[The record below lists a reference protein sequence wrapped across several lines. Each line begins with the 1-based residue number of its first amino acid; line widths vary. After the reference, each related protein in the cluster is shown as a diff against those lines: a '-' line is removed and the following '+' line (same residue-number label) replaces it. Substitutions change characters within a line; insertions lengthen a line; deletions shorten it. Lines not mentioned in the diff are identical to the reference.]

1 MQKFYFSMSL
11 DYRKEFFKRR
21 KKFLNKEY
29 SSSLKQLLS
38 YLWEYRKLFIFII
51 IFGIV
56 QSLLFLTLP
65 LFLSPVLDILVNPDK
80 NISAVFP
87 IFTLI
92 LIIQSIVA
100 VLFTIRIYLNRWVGS
115 KVIYNLRNDLFLTI
129 QLMSFKWLDDNKSG
143 ELISRTTSDLNNLKQ
158 FLANDFQ
165 FFIRQSVTFAF
176 SYIILFIINAQLA
189 FYVVLI
195 SPFLFYTLLKF
206 RKKMRPI
213 YKKSRETYAD
223 VTHRIQENVQGIKV
237 VKSFA
242 REDYEIDLFKDIND
256 EYYEDSMDIIKL
268 QVTFDPIIYLL
279 DNLAFLVVLL
289 VGGLFVIDGNM
300 TFGDL
305 FAFVLVMNFSIE
317 PLYFISRFLGNMPQ
331 ITEISKRLTK
341 ILNSEIIVKE
351 KEDAMEMPPIEGKI
365 EFKNVSFSFNSKS
378 DYHVLKDINLTVKPG
393 ETIAILGA
401 TGSGKSALVK
411 LLPRFYDVNEGEILI
426 DGINIKDVT
435 FKSLRKQI
443 GFVSQERHL
452 FSRSIQDNIAF
463 GNREIPFKDVKYAAR
478 VSNIDEFIE
487 QELPQEYETKVGE
500 RGTTLSGGQKQRVA
514 IARAF
519 AIKPRILILDDASSA
534 VDVDT
539 EYEIQQHFEEV
550 FENTTTFL
558 ITHRLSSVRHA
569 DRILILDNGEIAQL
583 GTHEE
588 LINQEGI
595 YKKLYQTLKLE
606 ERA

>member
-1 MQKFYFSMSL
+1 MSL
-11 DYRKEFFKRR
+11 EYREKFLKRR
-21 KKFLNKEY
+21 EKFLHKEY
-29 SSSLKQLLS
+29 RSSLKQILS
-38 YLWEYRKLFIFII
+38 YIWDYRKLFTFII
-51 IFGIV
+51 VFGIV
-56 QSLLFLTLP
+56 QSILFLTLP
-65 LFLSPVLDILVNPDK
+65 LFLSPALDILVNPNR
-80 NISAVFP
+80 NINEVFP
-87 IFTLI
+87 IFL
-92 LIIQSIVA
+92 LIITIQSVVA
-100 VLFTIRIYLNRWVGS
+100 ALFTLRIYLNRWVGS

-129 QLMSFKWLDDNKSG
+129 QLMSFKWLDENKSG

-158 FLANDFQ
+158 FLANDLQ
-165 FFIRQSVTFAF
+165 FFIRQSATFVF

-195 SPFLFYTLLKF
+195 SPFLFYTLLTF

-223 VTHRIQENVQGIKV
+223 VTNRIQENVQGIKV

-242 REDYEIDLFKDIND
+242 REDHEIDLFKYVND

-268 QVTFDPIIYLL
+268 QATFDPIIYLL
-279 DNLAFLVVLL
+279 DNIAFLVVLL

-300 TFGDL
+300 TFGQL

-331 ITEISKRLTK
+331 ITETAKRLTN

-351 KEDAMEMPPIEGKI
+351 KEDAMEMPPIKGKI
-365 EFKNVSFSFNSKS
+365 EFKHVYFSFTS
-378 DYHVLKDINLTVKPG
+378 DSEYHVLKDINLTVKPG

-401 TGSGKSALVK
+401 TGSGKSALVQ
-411 LLPRFYDVNEGEILI
+411 LIPRFYDVDEGEILI
-426 DGINIKDVT
+426 DGIDIKNVT
-435 FKSLRKQI
+435 FNSLRKQI

-452 FSRSIQDNIAF
+452 FSRSIRDNIAF
-463 GNREIPFKDVKYAAR
+463 GNRCIAFEDVRHAAW

-487 QELPQEYETKVGE
+487 QELPKEYQTKVGE
-500 RGTTLSGGQKQRVA
+500 RGTTLSGGQKQRIA

-519 AIKPRILILDDASSA
+519 AIKPKILILDDATAS

-539 EYEIQQHFEEV
+539 EYEIQKNFEEM

-588 LINQEGI
+588 LLNQEGM
-595 YKKLYQTLKLE
+595 YRKLYKTLKVE

>member
-1 MQKFYFSMSL
+1 MSL
-11 DYRKEFFKRR
+11 DYREEFLNRR
-21 KKFLNKEY
+21 KKFLDKKY
-29 SSSLKQLLS
+29 SSSLKQILS
-38 YLWEYRKLFIFII
+38 YLWEYKKLFISII

-56 QSLLFLTLP
+56 QSILFLTLP
-65 LFLSPVLDILVNPDK
+65 LFLSPALDILVDPNK

-87 IFTLI
+87 IFVLI
-92 LIIQSIVA
+92 IIIQSIVA

-115 KVIYNLRNDLFLTI
+115 KVIFSLRNDLFLTI
-129 QLMSFKWLDDNKSG
+129 QLMSFKWLDENKSG

-158 FLANDFQ
+158 FLANNLQ
-165 FFIRQSVTFAF
+165 FFVRQSFTFVF
-176 SYIILFIINAQLA
+176 SYIILLIINAQLA
-189 FYVVLI
+189 FYVVLV
-195 SPFLFYTLLKF
+195 SPFLFYALLTF
-206 RKKMRPI
+206 RKKMRPV

-223 VTHRIQENVQGIKV
+223 LTHRIQENVQGIKV

-242 REDYEIDLFKDIND
+242 REEYETDLFKNHND

-268 QVTFDPIIYLL
+268 QATFDPVIYLL
-279 DNLAFLVVLL
+279 DNIAFLVVLL
-289 VGGLFVIDGNM
+289 VGGLFVIDGVM
-300 TFGDL
+300 TFGAL

-317 PLYFISRFLGNMPQ
+317 PLYFITRFLGNMPQ
-331 ITEISKRLTK
+331 ITETSKRLTN

-351 KEDAMEMPPIEGKI
+351 KQDAKELPPIKGEI
-365 EFKNVSFSFNSKS
+365 EFKNVSFSFSSKS
-378 DYHVLKDINLTVKPG
+378 DYYVLKDINLKVKPG

-411 LLPRFYDVNEGEILI
+411 LIPRFYDADKGEILI
-426 DGINIKDVT
+426 DGTNIKDVT
-435 FKSLRKQI
+435 FNSLRKQI

-452 FSRSIQDNIAF
+452 FSRSIRDNIAF
-463 GNREIPFKDVKYAAR
+463 GNRDIPFNDVKYAAR

-487 QELPQEYETKVGE
+487 QELPKEYQTKVGE

-519 AIKPRILILDDASSA
+519 AIKPKILILDDATSS

-550 FENTTTFL
+550 FEETTTFL

-569 DRILILDNGEIAQL
+569 DRILILDNGKIAQL

-588 LINQEGI
+588 LINQDGI
-595 YKKLYQTLKLE
+595 YKKLYQTLKME
-606 ERA
+606 EQI

>member
-1 MQKFYFSMSL
+1 MSL
-11 DYRKEFFKRR
+11 DYREEFLNRR
-21 KKFLNKEY
+21 KKFLDKKY
-29 SSSLKQLLS
+29 SSSLKQILS
-38 YLWEYRKLFIFII
+38 YIWEYKKLFISII

-56 QSLLFLTLP
+56 QSILFLTLP
-65 LFLSPVLDILVNPDK
+65 LFLSPALDILVDPNK

-87 IFTLI
+87 IFVLI
-92 LIIQSIVA
+92 IIIQSIVA

-115 KVIYNLRNDLFLTI
+115 KVIFSLRNDLFLTI
-129 QLMSFKWLDDNKSG
+129 QLMSFKWLDENKSG

-158 FLANDFQ
+158 FLANNLQ
-165 FFIRQSVTFAF
+165 FFVRQSFTFVF

-189 FYVVLI
+189 FYVVLV
-195 SPFLFYTLLKF
+195 SPFLFYALLTF
-206 RKKMRPI
+206 RKKMRPV

-223 VTHRIQENVQGIKV
+223 LTHRIQENVQGIKV

-242 REDYEIDLFKDIND
+242 REEYETDLFKNYND

-268 QVTFDPIIYLL
+268 QATFDPVIYLL
-279 DNLAFLVVLL
+279 DNIAFLVVLL
-289 VGGLFVIDGNM
+289 VGGLFVIDGVM
-300 TFGDL
+300 TFGAL

-317 PLYFISRFLGNMPQ
+317 PLYFITRFLGNMPQ
-331 ITEISKRLTK
+331 ITETSKRLTN

-351 KEDAMEMPPIEGKI
+351 KQDAKELPPIKGEI
-365 EFKNVSFSFNSKS
+365 EFKNVSFSFSSKS
-378 DYHVLKDINLTVKPG
+378 DYYVLKDINLKVKPG

-411 LLPRFYDVNEGEILI
+411 LIPRFYDADKGEILI
-426 DGINIKDVT
+426 DGTNIKDVT
-435 FKSLRKQI
+435 FNSLRKQI

-452 FSRSIQDNIAF
+452 FSRSIRDNIAF
-463 GNREIPFKDVKYAAR
+463 GNRDIPFNDVKYAAR

-487 QELPQEYETKVGE
+487 QELPKEYQTKVGE

-519 AIKPRILILDDASSA
+519 AIKPKILILDDATSA

-550 FENTTTFL
+550 FEETTTFL

-569 DRILILDNGEIAQL
+569 DRILILDNGKIAQL

-588 LINQEGI
+588 LINQDGI
-595 YKKLYQTLKLE
+595 YKKLYQTLKME
-606 ERA
+606 EQI

>member
-1 MQKFYFSMSL
+1 MSL
-11 DYRKEFFKRR
+11 DYREEFLNRR
-21 KKFLNKEY
+21 KKFLDKKY
-29 SSSLKQLLS
+29 SSSLKQILS
-38 YLWEYRKLFIFII
+38 YLWEYKKLFISII

-56 QSLLFLTLP
+56 QSILFLTLP
-65 LFLSPVLDILVNPDK
+65 LFLSPALDILVDPNK

-87 IFTLI
+87 IFVLI
-92 LIIQSIVA
+92 IIIQSIVA

-115 KVIYNLRNDLFLTI
+115 KVIFSLRNDLFLTI
-129 QLMSFKWLDDNKSG
+129 QLMSFKWLDENKSG

-158 FLANDFQ
+158 FLANNLQ
-165 FFIRQSVTFAF
+165 FFVRQSFTFVF

-189 FYVVLI
+189 FYVVLV
-195 SPFLFYTLLKF
+195 SPFLFYALLTF
-206 RKKMRPI
+206 RKKMRPV

-223 VTHRIQENVQGIKV
+223 LTHRIQENVQGIKV

-242 REDYEIDLFKDIND
+242 REEYETDLFKNHND

-268 QVTFDPIIYLL
+268 QATFDPVIYLL
-279 DNLAFLVVLL
+279 DNIAFLVVLL
-289 VGGLFVIDGNM
+289 VGGLFVIDGVM
-300 TFGDL
+300 TFGAL

-317 PLYFISRFLGNMPQ
+317 PLYFITRFLGNMPQ
-331 ITEISKRLTK
+331 ITETSKRLTN
-341 ILNSEIIVKE
+341 ILNSEIIVNEKQDAKE
-351 KEDAMEMPPIEGKI
+351 LPPIKGEI
-365 EFKNVSFSFNSKS
+365 EFKNVSFSFSSKS
-378 DYHVLKDINLTVKPG
+378 DYYVLKDINLKVKPG

-411 LLPRFYDVNEGEILI
+411 LIPRFYDADKGEILI
-426 DGINIKDVT
+426 DGTNIKDVT
-435 FKSLRKQI
+435 FNSLRKQI

-452 FSRSIQDNIAF
+452 FSRSIRDNIAF
-463 GNREIPFKDVKYAAR
+463 GNREIPFNDVKYAAR

-487 QELPQEYETKVGE
+487 QELPKEYQTKVGE

-519 AIKPRILILDDASSA
+519 AIKPKILILDDATSS

-550 FENTTTFL
+550 FEETTTFL

-569 DRILILDNGEIAQL
+569 DRILILDNGKIAQL

-588 LINQEGI
+588 LINQDGI
-595 YKKLYQTLKLE
+595 YKKLYQTLKME
-606 ERA
+606 EQI